1 MNKNK
6 TLTNQAVN
14 DQTIA
19 ISDIQIEVVHLQ
31 KGMFVSKL
39 DIPWDGSGYLL
50 QGFHVD
56 ETNID
61 ALKAQCK
68 WVLVSKNL
76 SHPGVVFLADK
87 QENSTKTSNYAHV
100 NHAAVIQTPVKQAS
114 EIAKSL
120 VNVKSAN
127 TKSLMA
133 ELMESFT
140 SLFALKIRKPTFDLT
155 VFSNEKSEIVEIKHA
170 KQNLVLDKKVS
181 KIRSKFQD
189 DALASTEMQY
199 HFASASVKDEKMA
212 AAASKKN
219 LVNNVEKALTFDV
232 ENAATMNVV
241 LNETKESVGGI
252 VESMIRNPEAMRLVD
267 NIRQYDNHSYK
278 HAVDVCVLMIAFGRE
293 LHLPKDDLIEL
304 GIGGL
309 LHDIGE
315 VSPKE
320 GKQLGVKNIAMFSIY
335 KSHVADGIEML
346 SKSPYSEIVKT
357 IVAEHHE
364 HYDGTGYP
372 NGLCCIDQ
380 NPRKFIHIPIKNK
393 QPISM
398 YGRMIAIVD
407 NYVSLT
413 SGRSNAKP
421 VVPSE
426 AMSYITKKAGTYF
439 DPVLCDAFS
448 QVIGVY
454 PVGAYVELNTSEVAL
469 VVQQNKAWRLN
480 PVLKI
485 VTDASKTKVQPFVVD
500 LMNQKGA
507 VHRAIK
513 KDIAVKQS

>member
-1 MNKNK
+1 MKIDN
-6 TLTNQAVN
+6 
-14 DQTIA
+14 I
-19 ISDIQIEVVHLQ
+19 DIQVEIKNIQL
-31 KGMFVSKL
+31 GMFVSEL
-39 DIPWDGSGYLL
+39 DIPWDGSGFLL
-50 QGFHVD
+50 QGFLVT
-56 ETNID
+56 EQNIEH
-61 ALKAQCK
+61 LKKKCQWAM
-68 WVLVSKNL
+68 VSKKR
-76 SHPGVVFLADK
+76 SQSGVVFLNQHLDADK
-87 QENSTKTSNYAHV
+87 ADELSENQSKVSGFRLTTTLRHHTKSIRKKSFLDGLLQTFSGFLGEIKPNKLAFASTVY
-100 NHAAVIQTPVKQAS
+100 AS
-114 EIAKSL
+114 EDAIGFKS
-120 VNVKSAN
+120 KQ
-127 TKSLMA
+127 
-133 ELMESFT
+133 
-140 SLFALKIRKPTFDLT
+140 DL
-155 VFSNEKSEIVEIKHA
+155 I
-170 KQNLVLDKKVS
+170 LGKKVS

-199 HFASASVKDEKMA
+199 HFTSASVKDEKMA
-212 AAASKKN
+212 AAASKKK
-219 LVNNVEKALTFDV
+219 LVNSVEKALTFDV

-278 HAVDVCVLMIAFGRE
+278 HAVEVCVLMIAFGRE
-293 LHLPKDDLIEL
+293 LLLPKDDLIEL

-315 VSPKE
+315 ISPKE
-320 GKQLGVKNIAMFSIY
+320 GRQSGVKNIAMFSIY
-335 KSHVADGIEML
+335 KSHVADGMEML
-346 SKSPYSEIVKT
+346 AKSPYSNIVKT

-372 NGLCCIDQ
+372 NGLSCIDK
-380 NPRKFIHIPIKNK
+380 NPRKFIHIPTKNT

-407 NYVSLT
+407 TYVSLT
-413 SGRSNAKP
+413 SGRSNARP

-454 PVGAYVELNTSEVAL
+454 PVGAYVELNTNEVAL

-480 PVLKI
+480 PVLKVI
-485 VTDASKTKVQPFVVD
+485 TDASKTKVQPFVVD
-500 LMNQKGA
+500 LMNQKGS
-507 VHRAIK
+507 VHRTIK
-513 KDIAVKQS
+513 KDIAVKH